1 MVDIRWAFL
10 TVPILAVVFLTL
22 GYALN
27 GQDGLRADY
36 NTFIANIP
44 VYLALYGFSIFLLI
58 VWFRTA
64 GPRQRT
70 VMVRRV
76 RAR

>member
-22 GYALN
+22 GYVLN
-27 GQDGLRADY
+27 GPEGLRSDY
-36 NTFIANIP
+36 NVFMANIP

-58 VWFRTA
+58 IWFRTA
-64 GPRQRT
+64 APRQRT
-70 VMVRRV
+70 VMGRRV